1 MASTVWNIDTTAP
14 ATYTENPYDNNSNLV
29 RLIEDPKI
37 KKDIRFDELSLSENG
52 GTSTNGGSQ
61 LNTVGNDY
69 PIIRINDMVL
79 GKDDIQSMLISSRG
93 FLPTIELSLKFANT
107 ALISKNMPKDGDM
120 ISVFVRT
127 NTSAIN
133 YLRNDFIINHVDSNV
148 SSKSANNT
156 VFLRGE
162 LFIEGFT
169 SNNNTFG
176 IIGTSKDV
184 MKEIAKKFK
193 MGFAYNDADD
203 MDDLQNWLC
212 CFSSPQ
218 GFIEDVTRH
227 SWKNNMSFFKS
238 WVDLYY
244 NLCFVNVN
252 KFLSSDENP
261 EDEIDL
267 TFFSSTVAL
276 NDLTSSNDKP
286 DNAKPFLKVFSNFD
300 SFKGSSFYISK
311 WHPVNRSNSLSSGYS
326 NIIHSFTHNQNV
338 YIENKDN
345 CEDTLIVNPVYDTS
359 KLDSYIILRGRAK
372 YDENANPDNEQARV
386 NYSMQ
391 NTYIN
396 HIWSGVE
403 YKMDKD
409 ENSSSNNTWS
419 GNVHHNYHN
428 AAYQNEINDI
438 ELNKLYIEVV
448 CDGLCLQVM
457 RGERIPVFLKYN
469 TPLDKNISPD
479 DPAFNR
485 FYSGYYIVDSI
496 EYKYNGKVK
505 TGYSSFSTIM
515 SLKRREWPTPEAI
528 KSDSN
533 DNPDSSDK
541 YDN

>member
-79 GKDDIQSMLISSRG
+79 GKDDIQSMLISSKG

-133 YLRNDFIINHVDSNV
+133 YLRNDFIINHVDSNI

-218 GFIEDVTRH
+218 VFIEDVTRH

-457 RGERIPVFLKYN
+457 RGERVPVFLKYN

>member
-79 GKDDIQSMLISSRG
+79 GKDDIQSMLISSKG

-133 YLRNDFIINHVDSNV
+133 YLRNDFIVNHVDSNV

-218 GFIEDVTRH
+218 VFIEDVTRH

-457 RGERIPVFLKYN
+457 RGERVPVFLKYN

-479 DPAFNR
+479 DPGFNR

>member
-29 RLIEDPKI
+29 RLIEDPEI

-52 GTSTNGGSQ
+52 GTPTNGGSQ

-79 GKDDIQSMLISSRG
+79 GKDDIQSMLISSKG

-133 YLRNDFIINHVDSNV
+133 YLRNDFIVNHVDSNI

-286 DNAKPFLKVFSNFD
+286 DDAKPFLKVFSNFD

-345 CEDTLIVNPVYDTS
+345 CEDTLIVNPVYDAS

-457 RGERIPVFLKYN
+457 RGERVPVFLKYN

-479 DPAFNR
+479 DPGFNR

>member
-37 KKDIRFDELSLSENG
+37 KKDIRFDELSLREDG
-52 GTSTNGGSQ
+52 GTSINGGSE

-218 GFIEDVTRH
+218 VFIEDVTRH

-276 NDLTSSNDKP
+276 NTLTSSNDKP
-286 DNAKPFLKVFSNFD
+286 DDAKPFLKVFSNFD

-457 RGERIPVFLKYN
+457 RGERVPVFLKYN

-479 DPAFNR
+479 DPGFNR

>member
-79 GKDDIQSMLISSRG
+79 GKDDIQSMVISSKG

-133 YLRNDFIINHVDSNV
+133 YLRNDFIINHVDSNI

-193 MGFAYNDADD
+193 MGFVYNDADD

-218 GFIEDVTRH
+218 VFIEDVTRH

-276 NDLTSSNDKP
+276 NSLTSSNDKP
-286 DNAKPFLKVFSNFD
+286 DDAKPFLKVFSNFD

-457 RGERIPVFLKYN
+457 RGERVPVFLKYN

-479 DPAFNR
+479 DPGFNR

-515 SLKRREWPTPEAI
+515 SLKRREWPTPEAV

>member
-133 YLRNDFIINHVDSNV
+133 YLRNDFIINHVDSNI

-218 GFIEDVTRH
+218 AFIEDVTRH

-457 RGERIPVFLKYN
+457 RGERVPVFLKYN

-479 DPAFNR
+479 DPGFNR

>member
-1 MASTVWNIDTTAP
+1 MASTVWNIDTTTP

-29 RLIEDPKI
+29 RLIEDPEI

-52 GTSTNGGSQ
+52 GTPTNGGSQ

-79 GKDDIQSMLISSRG
+79 GKDDIQSMLISSKG

-133 YLRNDFIINHVDSNV
+133 YLRNDFIVNHVDSNI

-286 DNAKPFLKVFSNFD
+286 DDAKPFLKVFSNFD

-457 RGERIPVFLKYN
+457 RGERVPVFLKYN

-479 DPAFNR
+479 DPGFNR

-515 SLKRREWPTPEAI
+515 NLKRREWPTPEAI

>member
-93 FLPTIELSLKFANT
+93 FLPTIDLSLKFANT

-133 YLRNDFIINHVDSNV
+133 YLRNDFIINHVDSNI

-218 GFIEDVTRH
+218 AFIEDVTRH

-276 NDLTSSNDKP
+276 NTLTSSNDKP
-286 DNAKPFLKVFSNFD
+286 DDAKPFLKVFSNFD

-457 RGERIPVFLKYN
+457 RGERVPVFLKYN

-479 DPAFNR
+479 DPGFNR

-515 SLKRREWPTPEAI
+515 SLKRREWPTPEAV

>member
-1 MASTVWNIDTTAP
+1 MASTVWNIDTTTP

-29 RLIEDPKI
+29 RLIEDPEI

-52 GTSTNGGSQ
+52 GTPTNGGSQ

-79 GKDDIQSMLISSRG
+79 GKDDIQSMLISSKG
-93 FLPTIELSLKFANT
+93 FLPTIELSLKFVNT

-218 GFIEDVTRH
+218 VFIEDVTRH

-276 NDLTSSNDKP
+276 NSLTSSNDKP
-286 DNAKPFLKVFSNFD
+286 DDAKPFLKVFSNFD

-457 RGERIPVFLKYN
+457 RGERVPVFLKYN

>member
-37 KKDIRFDELSLSENG
+37 KKDIRFDELSLREDG
-52 GTSTNGGSQ
+52 GTSINGGSE

-218 GFIEDVTRH
+218 VFIEDVTRH

-276 NDLTSSNDKP
+276 NTLTSSNDKP
-286 DNAKPFLKVFSNFD
+286 DDAKPFLKVFSNFD

-457 RGERIPVFLKYN
+457 RGERVPVFLKYN

>member
-79 GKDDIQSMLISSRG
+79 GKDDIQSMLISSKG
-93 FLPTIELSLKFANT
+93 FLPAIELSLKFANT

-133 YLRNDFIINHVDSNV
+133 YLRNDFIINHVDSNI

-218 GFIEDVTRH
+218 VFIEDVTRH

-276 NDLTSSNDKP
+276 NSLTSSNDKP
-286 DNAKPFLKVFSNFD
+286 DDAKPFLKVFSNFD

-457 RGERIPVFLKYN
+457 RGERVPVFLKYN

-479 DPAFNR
+479 DPGFNR

>member
-37 KKDIRFDELSLSENG
+37 KKDIRFDELSLREDG
-52 GTSTNGGSQ
+52 GTSINGGSE

-107 ALISKNMPKDGDM
+107 VLISKNMPKDGDM

-133 YLRNDFIINHVDSNV
+133 YLRNDFIINHVDSNI

-218 GFIEDVTRH
+218 VFIEDVTRH

-276 NDLTSSNDKP
+276 NNLTSSNDKP
-286 DNAKPFLKVFSNFD
+286 DDAKPFLKVFSNFD

-457 RGERIPVFLKYN
+457 RGERVPVFLKYN

-479 DPAFNR
+479 DPGFNR

-515 SLKRREWPTPEAI
+515 SLKRREWPTPEAV

>member
-37 KKDIRFDELSLSENG
+37 KKDIRFDELSLREDG
-52 GTSTNGGSQ
+52 GTSINGGSE

-218 GFIEDVTRH
+218 VFIEDVTRH

-276 NDLTSSNDKP
+276 NSLTSSSDKP
-286 DNAKPFLKVFSNFD
+286 DDAKPFLKVFSNFD

-457 RGERIPVFLKYN
+457 RGERVPVFLKYN

>member
-29 RLIEDPKI
+29 RLIEDPEI

-52 GTSTNGGSQ
+52 GTPTNGGSQ

-79 GKDDIQSMLISSRG
+79 GKDDIQSMLISSKG

-133 YLRNDFIINHVDSNV
+133 YLRNDFIVNHVDSNI

-286 DNAKPFLKVFSNFD
+286 DDAKPFLKVFSNFD

-345 CEDTLIVNPVYDTS
+345 CEDTLIVNPIYDTS

-457 RGERIPVFLKYN
+457 RGERVPVFLKYN

-479 DPAFNR
+479 DPGFNR

>member
-52 GTSTNGGSQ
+52 GTSTNGGSR

-107 ALISKNMPKDGDM
+107 VLISKNMPKDGDM

-133 YLRNDFIINHVDSNV
+133 YLRNDFIINHVDSNI

-203 MDDLQNWLC
+203 MNDLQNWLC

-218 GFIEDVTRH
+218 VFIEDVTRH

-276 NDLTSSNDKP
+276 NSLTSSNDKP
-286 DNAKPFLKVFSNFD
+286 DDAKPFLKVFSNFD
-300 SFKGSSFYISK
+300 SFKGSPFYISK

-428 AAYQNEINDI
+428 AVYQNEINDI

-457 RGERIPVFLKYN
+457 RGERVPVFLKYN

>member
-79 GKDDIQSMLISSRG
+79 GKDDIQSMLISSKG

-133 YLRNDFIINHVDSNV
+133 YLRNDFIINHVDSNI

-203 MDDLQNWLC
+203 MNDLQNWLC

-218 GFIEDVTRH
+218 VFIEDVTRH

-286 DNAKPFLKVFSNFD
+286 DDAKPFLKVFSNFD

-457 RGERIPVFLKYN
+457 RGERVPVFLKYN

>member
-218 GFIEDVTRH
+218 VFIEDVTRH

-276 NDLTSSNDKP
+276 NTLTSSNDKP
-286 DNAKPFLKVFSNFD
+286 DDAKPFLKVFSNFD

-457 RGERIPVFLKYN
+457 RGERVPVFLKYN

-479 DPAFNR
+479 DPGFNR

-515 SLKRREWPTPEAI
+515 SLKRREWPTPEAV

>member
-1 MASTVWNIDTTAP
+1 MASTVWNIDTTTP

-29 RLIEDPKI
+29 RLIEDPEI

-52 GTSTNGGSQ
+52 GTPTNGGSQ

-79 GKDDIQSMLISSRG
+79 GKDDIQSMLISSKG

-120 ISVFVRT
+120 VSVFVRT

-276 NDLTSSNDKP
+276 NNLTSSNDKP
-286 DNAKPFLKVFSNFD
+286 DDAKPFLKVFSNFD

-457 RGERIPVFLKYN
+457 RGERVPVFLKYN

-479 DPAFNR
+479 DPGFNR

>member
-133 YLRNDFIINHVDSNV
+133 YLRNDFIINHVDSNI

-218 GFIEDVTRH
+218 VFIEDVTRH

-457 RGERIPVFLKYN
+457 RGERVPVFLKYN

-479 DPAFNR
+479 DPGFNR

>member
-79 GKDDIQSMLISSRG
+79 GKDDIQSMLISSKG

-133 YLRNDFIINHVDSNV
+133 YLRNDFIINHVDSNI

-218 GFIEDVTRH
+218 VFIEDVTRH

-457 RGERIPVFLKYN
+457 RGERVPVFLKYN

-479 DPAFNR
+479 DPGFNR

-515 SLKRREWPTPEAI
+515 SLKRREWPTPEAV

>member
-79 GKDDIQSMLISSRG
+79 GKDDIQSMLISSKG

-133 YLRNDFIINHVDSNV
+133 YLRNDFIINHVDSNI

-218 GFIEDVTRH
+218 VFIEDVTRH

-276 NDLTSSNDKP
+276 NSLTSSNDKP
-286 DNAKPFLKVFSNFD
+286 DDAKPFLKVFSNFD

-457 RGERIPVFLKYN
+457 RGERVPVFLKYN

-479 DPAFNR
+479 DPGFNR

>member
-29 RLIEDPKI
+29 RLIEDPEI

-52 GTSTNGGSQ
+52 GTPTNGGSQ

-79 GKDDIQSMLISSRG
+79 GKDDIQSMLISSKG

-133 YLRNDFIINHVDSNV
+133 YLRNDFIVNHVDSNI

-286 DNAKPFLKVFSNFD
+286 DDAKPFLKVFSNFD

-457 RGERIPVFLKYN
+457 RGERVPVFLKYN

-479 DPAFNR
+479 DPGFNR

>member
-1 MASTVWNIDTTAP
+1 MASTVWNIDTTTP

-29 RLIEDPKI
+29 RLIEDPEI

-52 GTSTNGGSQ
+52 GTPTNGGSQ

-79 GKDDIQSMLISSRG
+79 GKDDIQSMLISSKG

-133 YLRNDFIINHVDSNV
+133 YLRNDFIINHVDSNI

-218 GFIEDVTRH
+218 VFIEDVTRH

-276 NDLTSSNDKP
+276 NNLTSSNDKP
-286 DNAKPFLKVFSNFD
+286 DDAKPFLKVFSNFD

-457 RGERIPVFLKYN
+457 RGERVPVFLKYN

-479 DPAFNR
+479 DPGFNR

>member
-218 GFIEDVTRH
+218 VFIEDVTRH

-267 TFFSSTVAL
+267 TFFSSTIAL
-276 NDLTSSNDKP
+276 NTLTSSNDKP
-286 DNAKPFLKVFSNFD
+286 DDAKPFLKVFSNFD

-457 RGERIPVFLKYN
+457 RGERVPVFLKYN

-479 DPAFNR
+479 DPGFNR

>member
-79 GKDDIQSMLISSRG
+79 GKDDIQSMLISSKG

-218 GFIEDVTRH
+218 VFIEDVTRH

-457 RGERIPVFLKYN
+457 RGERVPVFLKYN

>member
-79 GKDDIQSMLISSRG
+79 GKDDIQSMLISSKG

-120 ISVFVRT
+120 VSVFVRT

-218 GFIEDVTRH
+218 VFIEDVTRH

-345 CEDTLIVNPVYDTS
+345 CEDTLIVNPVYDAS

-457 RGERIPVFLKYN
+457 RGERVPVFLKYN

-479 DPAFNR
+479 DPGFNR

>member
-133 YLRNDFIINHVDSNV
+133 YLRNDFIINHVDSNI

-218 GFIEDVTRH
+218 VFIEDVTRH

-276 NDLTSSNDKP
+276 NTLTSSNDKP
-286 DNAKPFLKVFSNFD
+286 DDAKPFLKVFSNFD

-457 RGERIPVFLKYN
+457 RGERVPVFLKYN

>member
-93 FLPTIELSLKFANT
+93 FLPTIELSLKFTNT
-107 ALISKNMPKDGDM
+107 VLISKNMPKDGDM

-218 GFIEDVTRH
+218 VFIEDVTRH

-276 NDLTSSNDKP
+276 NSLTSSNDKP
-286 DNAKPFLKVFSNFD
+286 DDAKPFLKVFSNFD
-300 SFKGSSFYISK
+300 SFKGSPFYISK

-345 CEDTLIVNPVYDTS
+345 CEDTLIVNPIYDTS

-428 AAYQNEINDI
+428 AVYQNEINDI

-457 RGERIPVFLKYN
+457 RGERVPVFLKYN

-479 DPAFNR
+479 DPTFNR

>member
-29 RLIEDPKI
+29 RLIEDPEI

-52 GTSTNGGSQ
+52 GTPTNGGSQ

-133 YLRNDFIINHVDSNV
+133 YLRNDFIINHVDSNI

-218 GFIEDVTRH
+218 VFIEDVTRH

-276 NDLTSSNDKP
+276 NTLTSSNDKP
-286 DNAKPFLKVFSNFD
+286 DDAKPFLKVFSNFD

-457 RGERIPVFLKYN
+457 RGERVPVFLKYN

-515 SLKRREWPTPEAI
+515 NLKRREWPTPEAI

>member
-133 YLRNDFIINHVDSNV
+133 YLRNDFIINHVDSNI

-218 GFIEDVTRH
+218 VFIEDVTRH

-457 RGERIPVFLKYN
+457 RGERVPVFLKYN

-479 DPAFNR
+479 DPGFNR

-515 SLKRREWPTPEAI
+515 SLKRREWPTPEAV

>member
-29 RLIEDPKI
+29 RLIEDPEI

-52 GTSTNGGSQ
+52 GTPTNGGSQ

-79 GKDDIQSMLISSRG
+79 GKDDIQSMLISSKG

-133 YLRNDFIINHVDSNV
+133 YLRNDFIVNHVDSNI

-218 GFIEDVTRH
+218 VFIEDVTRH

-286 DNAKPFLKVFSNFD
+286 DDAKPFLKVFSNFD

-457 RGERIPVFLKYN
+457 RGERVPVFLKYN

-479 DPAFNR
+479 DPGFNR

-515 SLKRREWPTPEAI
+515 NLKRREWPTPEAI

>member
-93 FLPTIELSLKFANT
+93 FLPTIELSLKFTNT
-107 ALISKNMPKDGDM
+107 TLISKNMPKDGDM

-133 YLRNDFIINHVDSNV
+133 YLRNDFIINHVDSNI

-193 MGFAYNDADD
+193 MGFVYNDADD

-218 GFIEDVTRH
+218 VFIEDVTRH

-276 NDLTSSNDKP
+276 NSLTSSNDKP
-286 DNAKPFLKVFSNFD
+286 DDAKPFLKVFSNFD

-457 RGERIPVFLKYN
+457 RGERVPVFLKYN

-479 DPAFNR
+479 DPGFNR

>member
-79 GKDDIQSMLISSRG
+79 GKDDIQSMLISSKG

-133 YLRNDFIINHVDSNV
+133 YLRNDFIINHVDSNI

-218 GFIEDVTRH
+218 VFIEDVTRH

-457 RGERIPVFLKYN
+457 RGERVPVFLKYN

-479 DPAFNR
+479 DPGFNR

-528 KSDSN
+528 KSDSS

>member
-29 RLIEDPKI
+29 RLIEDPEI

-52 GTSTNGGSQ
+52 GTPTNGGSQ

-79 GKDDIQSMLISSRG
+79 GKDDIQSMLISSKG

-133 YLRNDFIINHVDSNV
+133 YLRNDFIVNHVDSNI

-218 GFIEDVTRH
+218 VFIEDVTRH

-457 RGERIPVFLKYN
+457 RGERVPVFLKYN

-479 DPAFNR
+479 DPGFNR

>member
-79 GKDDIQSMLISSRG
+79 GKDDIQSMLISSKG

-133 YLRNDFIINHVDSNV
+133 YLRNDFIINHVDSNI

-218 GFIEDVTRH
+218 VFIEDVTRH

-276 NDLTSSNDKP
+276 NNLTSSNDKP
-286 DNAKPFLKVFSNFD
+286 DDAKPFLKVFSNFD

-457 RGERIPVFLKYN
+457 RGERVPVFLKYN

-479 DPAFNR
+479 DPGFNR

>member
-79 GKDDIQSMLISSRG
+79 GKDDIQSMLISSKG

-133 YLRNDFIINHVDSNV
+133 YLRNDFIINHVDSNI

-218 GFIEDVTRH
+218 VFIEDVTRH

-286 DNAKPFLKVFSNFD
+286 DDAKPFLKVFSNFD

-457 RGERIPVFLKYN
+457 RGERVPVFLKYN

>member
-79 GKDDIQSMLISSRG
+79 GKDDIQSMLISSKG

-133 YLRNDFIINHVDSNV
+133 YLRNDFIINHVDSNI

-218 GFIEDVTRH
+218 VFIEDVTRH

-276 NDLTSSNDKP
+276 NTLTSSNDKP
-286 DNAKPFLKVFSNFD
+286 DDAKPFLKVFSNFD

-457 RGERIPVFLKYN
+457 RGERVPVFLKYN

>member
-1 MASTVWNIDTTAP
+1 MANTVWNIDTTTP

-29 RLIEDPKI
+29 RLIEDPEI

-52 GTSTNGGSQ
+52 GTPTNGGSQ

-69 PIIRINDMVL
+69 PILRINDMVF
-79 GKDDIQSMLISSRG
+79 GKDDIQSMLISSKG

-133 YLRNDFIINHVDSNV
+133 YLRNDFIVNHVDSNI

-218 GFIEDVTRH
+218 VFIEDVTRH

-372 YDENANPDNEQARV
+372 YDENTNPDNEQARV

-457 RGERIPVFLKYN
+457 RGERVPVFLKYN

-479 DPAFNR
+479 DPGFNR

-496 EYKYNGKVK
+496 AYKYNGKVK
-505 TGYSSFSTIM
+505 AGYSSFSTIM